1 MRWIINYIRS
11 CFCHH
16 DWELIIDSYK
26 YPSARQDRIKVYR
39 CTKCGYS
46 KKYEEWH

>member
-11 CFCHH
+11 CFCKH
-16 DWELIIDSYK
+16 DWELIIDNYQFPLEK
-26 YPSARQDRIKVYR
+26 QNITKVYR

-46 KKYEEWH
+46 KKYEEW

>member
-11 CFCHH
+11 CFCEHE
-16 DWELIIDSYK
+16 WELIFDGTVGYG
-26 YPSARQDRIKVYR
+26 DRRHYRTRTYR

-46 KKYEEWH
+46 QKYDSN

>member
-11 CFCHH
+11 CFCQH
-16 DWELIIDSYK
+16 DWELVIDNYK
-26 YPSARQDRIKVYR
+26 YPLSGQDRIKVYR